1 MIKTHKEPF
10 IVSWSSKLMS
20 QYRKHDLKLHV
31 RSNRE
36 VDETVVLRWSAEIAT
51 QWSQYEYLCG
61 KIDIPIG
68 TTTGTVSIN
77 EENFA
82 QFIDKGKGS
91 KLENRIYFYF
101 LLFLHPNNGPSGP
114 SRLGGHGLFLV

>member
-20 QYRKHDLKLHV
+20 QYRKNDLKLHV

-51 QWSQYEYLCG
+51 QWSQYEYLRG

-68 TTTGTVSIN
+68 TTTGTLAITN
-77 EENFA
+77 ENFA
-82 QFIDKGKGS
+82 SFIDPGKGS
-91 KLENRIYFYF
+91 
-101 LLFLHPNNGPSGP
+101 
-114 SRLGGHGLFLV
+114 

>member
-1 MIKTHKEPF
+1 
-10 IVSWSSKLMS
+10 MS

-51 QWSQYEYLCG
+51 QWSQYEYLRG

-68 TTTGTVSIN
+68 TTTGTLAIT

-82 QFIDKGKGS
+82 KFIDPGKGS

-101 LLFLHPNNGPSGP
+101 LIFFFYLNNTLLLH
-114 SRLGGHGLFLV
+114 LGHFFINKWFQVNVVVLL

>member
-1 MIKTHKEPF
+1 
-10 IVSWSSKLMS
+10 MS

-51 QWSQYEYLCG
+51 QWSQYEYLRG

-68 TTTGTVSIN
+68 TTTGTLAI
-77 EENFA
+77 
-82 QFIDKGKGS
+82 I
-91 KLENRIYFYF
+91 
-101 LLFLHPNNGPSGP
+101 LHPLGSCWSDSSASFYIRRRTEFRFGRI
-114 SRLGGHGLFLV
+114 SRFQ

>member
-1 MIKTHKEPF
+1 
-10 IVSWSSKLMS
+10 MS

-51 QWSQYEYLCG
+51 QWSQYEYLRG

-68 TTTGTVSIN
+68 TTTGTLAIT

-82 QFIDKGKGS
+82 KFIDPGKGS

-101 LLFLHPNNGPSGP
+101 LIFFSSEYYCDTPPRRLYFLFINGFRSM
-114 SRLGGHGLFLV
+114 